1 MEQVREEERKRKEY
15 AEQVCTNSPLTH
27 HPQLVLFQLEKERA
41 DKRKGRTCQF
51 FGLGSSNKT
60 SSPSTAAV
68 ANSNPPADDGQ
79 ELDDLISALRS
90 ADIFTEDIKRRKHRK
105 GKSTKTSGDS
115 SKHRLI

>member
-1 MEQVREEERKRKEY
+1 MCYFSWKRKE
-15 AEQVCTNSPLTH
+15 LTSTR
-27 HPQLVLFQLEKERA
+27 VIATR
-41 DKRKGRTCQF
+41 QF

-60 SSPSTAAV
+60 SLPSTAAV

>member
-1 MEQVREEERKRKEY
+1 M
-15 AEQVCTNSPLTH
+15 
-27 HPQLVLFQLEKERA
+27 FQLEKERTE
-41 DKRKGRTCQF
+41 KRKSRTHQF

-79 ELDDLISALRS
+79 ALRS

-105 GKSTKTSGDS
+105 GKSAKTPGDS

>member
-15 AEQVCTNSPLTH
+15 TEQVCTNSPLTH
-27 HPQLVLFQLEKERA
+27 HPQLVLFQLEKEKA
-41 DKRKGRTCQF
+41 DKRKGRTRQF

-60 SSPSTAAV
+60 ASPSTAAV
-68 ANSNPPADDGQ
+68 ANSNPPADDEQ

-105 GKSTKTSGDS
+105 GKSGNQKF
-115 SKHRLI
+115 RFI

>member
-1 MEQVREEERKRKEY
+1 M
-15 AEQVCTNSPLTH
+15 
-27 HPQLVLFQLEKERA
+27 FQLEKERTEKCKSRA
-41 DKRKGRTCQF
+41 RLF

-60 SSPSTAAV
+60 SSPCTAAV
-68 ANSNPPADDGQ
+68 ANSNPTADDGQ

-105 GKSTKTSGDS
+105 GKSAKTSGDS

>member
-1 MEQVREEERKRKEY
+1 MLKRFV
-15 AEQVCTNSPLTH
+15 QLPIHNTLH
-27 HPQLVLFQLEKERA
+27 HELLVLLFQLERERNE
-41 DKRKGRTCQF
+41 KRKSRTCQF

-60 SSPSTAAV
+60 SSPSTAV

-90 ADIFTEDIKRRKHRK
+90 GDIFTEDVKRRKHKK
-105 GKSTKTSGDS
+105 GRSTKTSGDL

>member
-1 MEQVREEERKRKEY
+1 M
-15 AEQVCTNSPLTH
+15 
-27 HPQLVLFQLEKERA
+27 FQLEKERTE
-41 DKRKGRTCQF
+41 KRKSRTRQF
-51 FGLGSSNKT
+51 FGLGSSNKI

-90 ADIFTEDIKRRKHRK
+90 ADIFTEDIKSRKHRK
-105 GKSTKTSGDS
+105 GKSAKTSGDS